1 MPLVSWSIFSC
12 IMSSDAIMRVPVLGG
27 PWAVGLTHP
36 ALLAASLSIVT
47 DLVMELTALS
57 STRAV
62 ALGSISTRCERFVV
76 GTKTLTIGAFHVVL
90 CAGIEPDF
98 CHGAISTRWFSFT
111 FAHWRGVIR
120 GILCVLP
127 SRSVVY
133 GLATISTDWTGAIV
147 TEMTPALG

>member
-1 MPLVSWSIFSC
+1 M
-12 IMSSDAIMRVPVLGG
+12 
-27 PWAVGLTHP
+27 
-36 ALLAASLSIVT
+36 
-47 DLVMELTALS
+47 
-57 STRAV
+57 
-62 ALGSISTRCERFVV
+62 
-76 GTKTLTIGAFHVVL
+76 TIGAFHVVL

-133 GLATISTDWTGAIV
+133 GFATISADWTGSIV
-147 TEMTPALG
+147 TEMTPGLGKDKEGGDGDEDLHASGGDT